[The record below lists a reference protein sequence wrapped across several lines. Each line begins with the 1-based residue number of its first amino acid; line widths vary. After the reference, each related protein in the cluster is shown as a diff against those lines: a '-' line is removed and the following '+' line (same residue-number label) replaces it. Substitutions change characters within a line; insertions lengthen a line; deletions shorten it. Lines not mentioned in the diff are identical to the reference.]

1 MKKDIVEGR
10 GNLSLNINSHGKRVS
25 QFKDNLNGT
34 IRTQLLDGAVKGINL
49 AKSLRDFKAKIL
61 NKTDQQ
67 QAANQLEKTDFSA
80 MSASI
85 NFADGIGNSDDLEL
99 KSPFLRVGGKGQ
111 VNLRNSSLDYTARAT
126 IVNTSAGQDGADLA
140 QLKDLTIPVR
150 ISGPFD
156 KIGYQ
161 LQFAQIGSEA
171 LKSVLKA
178 KTAPIIEEK
187 KKELKEKV
195 NEKLKDA
202 LKGLFER

>member
-1 MKKDIVEGR
+1 
-10 GNLSLNINSHGKRVS
+10 
-25 QFKDNLNGT
+25 
-34 IRTQLLDGAVKGINL
+34 
-49 AKSLRDFKAKIL
+49 
-61 NKTDQQ
+61 
-67 QAANQLEKTDFSA
+67 

-85 NFADGIGNSDDLEL
+85 NFVDGIGSSDDLDM

-126 IVNTSAGQDGADLA
+126 IVNTSAGQDGADLS

-156 KIGYQ
+156 KLGYQ

-171 LKSVLKA
+171 LKNAFKA
-178 KTAPIIEEK
+178 KTAPVIEEK

-195 NEKLKDA
+195 NEQLKDK
-202 LKGLFER
+202 LKGLFGQ

>member
-1 MKKDIVEGR
+1 M
-10 GNLSLNINSHGKRVS
+10 
-25 QFKDNLNGT
+25 
-34 IRTQLLDGAVKGINL
+34 KGINL
-49 AKSLRDFKAKIL
+49 AKSLRELKAKIL

-80 MSASI
+80 LSFSI
-85 NFADGIGNSDDLEL
+85 NFFDGIGNSDDLDM

-140 QLKDLTIPVR
+140 QLKDLTIPIK

-161 LQFAQIGSEA
+161 LQFKQIGSEA
-171 LKSVLKA
+171 LKSALKA
-178 KTAPIIEEK
+178 KADPIIEEK

-195 NEKLKDA
+195 NEKLKES